1 MKFYGVKGSKLHEY
15 VCVLLFANK
24 KTFHP
29 TSLTPKISKMGLRI
43 ILLMGIDKLYMAKS
57 IMVSSG
63 WVEFNVNKK
72 TCDVNKHVPI

>member
-15 VCVLLFANK
+15 VCVLLFANRN
-24 KTFHP
+24 TFQP
-29 TSLTPKISKMGLRI
+29 ISLTPKISRMGLRI
-43 ILLMGIDKLYMAKS
+43 ILLMGMDKLYMAKS
-57 IMVSSG
+57 IIISSG